1 MQKRVVSPGA
11 EVLLRAGLSKGIAA
25 KSSRVGLITN
35 PTGVLSD
42 LRPTWDVLAEL
53 YTLTALFSPE
63 HGVRGDVDAGDDV
76 PDYID
81 DVTGLPVYSTYG
93 PGKDAA
99 FRKMA
104 ELDCVFFDMQDVGAR
119 YYTYQY
125 TMTESMEACAAPVPF
140 DENNLDNGIDGLK
153 AQTRKT
159 VHNLRIGRSAKKTG
173 KKETK

>member
-35 PTGVLSD
+35 PTGVLPD
-42 LRPTWDVLAEL
+42 LWPVWDVLAEL
-53 YTLTALFSPE
+53 YTLAALFSPE

-125 TMTESMEACAAPVPF
+125 TMTESM
-140 DENNLDNGIDGLK
+140 
-153 AQTRKT
+153 
-159 VHNLRIGRSAKKTG
+159 
-173 KKETK
+173 